1 MKAKRKGV
9 VCKTSIM
16 FYNERKGYEVESQ
29 VHAER
34 LRGNLISTRLRC
46 ARQGSDSWSLGVQ
59 NNNQCTCPSYL
70 DAVPSAVT
78 HA

>member
-1 MKAKRKGV
+1 MKAKQGAV
-9 VCKTSIM
+9 VCKTSIV
-16 FYNERKGYEVESQ
+16 FYNERKGCEAESQ
-29 VHAER
+29 VRAES
-34 LRGNLISTRLRC
+34 LRGNLISRRSHR